1 MNAEELLAEVEAL
14 GVTVHRDGDVL
25 SLRPGS
31 AVPPALVEEL
41 RAHKAE
47 LLELVDLRG
56 WPEASRECVREFRLP
71 EARLYPFLG
80 NTVATP
86 EGCGRL
92 LEVLPGRA
100 AVELDSEAGR
110 VVFLLPSEVEPPGV
124 AADPDHLSEAV
135 H

>member
-14 GVTVHRDGDVL
+14 GVTVHREGDVL
-25 SLRPGS
+25 KLRPGS

-80 NTVATP
+80 SRVATP
-86 EGCGRL
+86 EGDGHL
-92 LEVLPGRA
+92 LEVLSGYA
-100 AVELDSEAGR
+100 VVELDSDPRR
-110 VVFLLPSEVEPPGV
+110 VACLLPSEVRPPDL
-124 AADPDHLSEAV
+124 AADLACLPEVV

>member
-14 GVTVHRDGDVL
+14 GVTVHREGDVL
-25 SLRPGS
+25 KLRPGS

-56 WPEASRECVREFRLP
+56 WPEASRECIREFRLP
-71 EARLYPFLG
+71 EARLYPFLRLP
-80 NTVATP
+80 VATTQGP
-86 EGCGRL
+86 GRL
-92 LEVLPGRA
+92 VDVLPGRA
-100 AVELDSEAGR
+100 GVRLDSGPER
-110 VVFLLPSEVEPPGV
+110 VVYLLPSEVWPPDLMT
-124 AADPDHLSEAV
+124 DPDQAFEAV